1 MGTGKRVALGLLAL
15 LFVSAGITHFT
26 SAAFFAEIVPPYL
39 PARWALV
46 YVSGVAEIL
55 LGLLLVVPATRRLA
69 AWGLVALLFAVFP
82 ANIHMAL
89 HPAPLQNAPVWM
101 GQPTPL
107 ALWLRLPL
115 QFVLAAWAW
124 WFTRPPAHAAPV

>member
-1 MGTGKRVALGLLAL
+1 MGTGKRVLLWLLAL
-15 LFVSAGITHFT
+15 FFVSAGITHFT

-39 PARWALV
+39 PAPWALV
-46 YVSGVAEIL
+46 YISGVAEIL
-55 LGLLLVVPATRRLA
+55 LGLLLLVPATRRLA

-89 HPAPLQNAPVWM
+89 HPVPLQNAPVWM

-107 ALWLRLPL
+107 QLWLRLPL

-124 WFTRPPAHAAPV
+124 WFTRPAANAAPV